1 MYSQSLLLSIRR
13 LQLAL
18 TKDSVLKNSEFQ
30 PVLFMVGSMALF
42 SLEDFF
48 IKLLSSTMPA
58 SQIMV
63 IMGLSG
69 SIIFLFLLLFQSNQS
84 LAETC

>member
-1 MYSQSLLLSIRR
+1 
-13 LQLAL
+13 
-18 TKDSVLKNSEFQ
+18 
-30 PVLFMVGSMALF
+30 MVGSMALF

-69 SIIFLFLLLFQSNQS
+69 SIIFLFFAARPNIFS
-84 LAETC
+84 